1 MDGLLNKI
9 YYKLE
14 NSLWWLLKYRKD
26 NIPTEFQN
34 NMHYA
39 AWYQSDRDALKKYK
53 NIHKG
58 EDCFIVGNGP
68 SLNKTDLTLLS
79 DYHVFGLNKIHMIF
93 EKQKFDL
100 SYHVTVNKHVIE
112 QTKKELN
119 ENSYHCPSFISFAAS
134 RGIDY
139 KSPWVHKILTN
150 GRWSFYDS
158 ILEPIS
164 EGYTVT
170 YVAMQIAYYMGFK
183 NVFLVGVDH
192 NFQQKGKPNE
202 KQKFEGDDLNHF
214 HPDYFKGHNW
224 QLADLEGSEASFAL
238 AKHQFHFDGRNI
250 IDATVDGKLTIFEK
264 MKYEDAL
271 KVAKKKRN

>member
-1 MDGLLNKI
+1 MSDSLNKL

-14 NSLWWLLKYRKD
+14 NSFWWLLKYRKED
-26 NIPTEFQN
+26 IPGEFKN

-39 AWYQSDRDALKKYK
+39 SWYKSDRDALKKYK
-53 NIHKG
+53 DIHKG

-79 DYHVFGLNKIHMIF
+79 DYHVFGLNKIQLIF

-100 SYHVTVNKHVIE
+100 SYHVTVNKYVIE
-112 QTKKELN
+112 QIDKELN
-119 ENSYHCPSFISFAAS
+119 DNAFNCPSFISYTYS
-134 RGIDY
+134 RNRKY
-139 KSPWVHKILTN
+139 KNPLVNKILTN
-150 GRWSFYDS
+150 GRWSFYHS

-170 YVAMQIAYYMGFK
+170 YVAMQIAFYMGFK

-192 NFQQKGKPNE
+192 SFQQKGKANE
-202 KQKFEGDDLNHF
+202 LQKFEGDDNNHF
-214 HPDYFKGHNW
+214 HPDYFKGQQW

-271 KVAKKKRN
+271 KLAKKK

>member
-1 MDGLLNKI
+1 MSDSISKLYHKI
-9 YYKLE
+9 E
-14 NSLWWLLKYRKD
+14 NSLWWILNYNKE
-26 NIPTEFQN
+26 NIPVEYKN
-34 NMHYA
+34 NMFYA
-39 AWYQSDRDALKKYK
+39 KWYKSDRDALKKYK
-53 NIHKG
+53 DIHKG

-112 QTKKELN
+112 QIENELDR
-119 ENSYHCPSFISFAAS
+119 NSYDCPSFISYAHSANKS
-134 RGIDY
+134 Y
-139 KSPWVHKILTN
+139 KSDKVHKILTN
-150 GRWSFYDS
+150 GRWSFYKS

-170 YVAMQIAYYMGFK
+170 YVAMQIAFYMGFK
-183 NVFLVGVDH
+183 NVYLVGVDH
-192 NFQQKGKPNE
+192 SFQQKGKPNE
-202 KQKFEGDDLNHF
+202 KQKMEKDDENHF

-238 AKHQFHFDGRNI
+238 AKHQFHMYDKNI
-250 IDATVDGKLTIFEK
+250 IDATVNGKLTIFEK
-264 MKYEDAL
+264 MDYSDAL
-271 KVAKKKRN
+271 KVAKKKR

>member
-1 MDGLLNKI
+1 MSGLLNKI

-14 NSLWWLLKYRKD
+14 NSLWWLLKYRKED
-26 NIPTEFQN
+26 IPGEFKN

-39 AWYQSDRDALKKYK
+39 AWYRSDRESLIKYEG
-53 NIHKG
+53 IHKD

-68 SLNKTDLTLLS
+68 SLNKTDLTLLNG
-79 DYHVFGLNKIHMIF
+79 YHVFGLNKIQMIF

-100 SYHVTVNKHVIE
+100 SYHVTVNDLVID
-112 QTKKELN
+112 QIDNELN
-119 ENSYHCPSFISFAAS
+119 ENAFNCPSFISYAHS
-134 RGIDY
+134 RNKNY
-139 KSPWVHKILTN
+139 KNPMVNKILTN
-150 GRWSFYDS
+150 GRWSFYPS

-170 YVAMQIAYYMGFK
+170 YVAMQIAFYMGFK

-192 NFQQKGKPNE
+192 SFQQKGKANQE
-202 KQKFEGDDLNHF
+202 QTLKEDDQNHF
-214 HPDYFKGHNW
+214 HPDYFKGQQWH
-224 QLADLEGSEASFAL
+224 LADLEGSEASFAL
-238 AKHQFHFDGRNI
+238 AKHQFHFAGRNI

-271 KVAKKKRN
+271 KVAKKKK